1 MKGSM
6 SIGTAPNPEAFVR
19 ANYMK
24 MLTTYT
30 SPHAR

>member
-6 SIGTAPNPEAFVR
+6 SIGTASNPDAFVR

-24 MLTTYT
+24 MLTTY
-30 SPHAR
+30 SSSA